1 MKQPLKIAVS
11 SFKGG
16 TAKTST
22 SLHIGAALAR
32 FHKQKVL
39 LIDLD
44 AQANL
49 TTGLGYDPDA
59 QDSMAPV
66 LQGHKKIQEVILPTS
81 VKNLDLIPADT
92 WLERVEVTGPLAA
105 DRYSHE
111 RLKEILK
118 ELPYDAVIIDTPPSL
133 CWLTESALIAAHH
146 SLVCATPEFYSI
158 KGLQRLSQFMQSI
171 SERHPLNV
179 IGVALS
185 FWNPRGKSNNAFL
198 EVIEGTF
205 PGKMLNSKVRR
216 DINVSEA
223 SVYGKPI
230 FDSAPK
236 SRAAE
241 DYVAL
246 TKELLKRM

>member
-1 MKQPLKIAVS
+1 MKRIAVS

-22 SLHIGAALAR
+22 ALHLGAGLAK
-32 FHKQKVL
+32 FHKHKVL

-66 LQGHKKIQEVILPTS
+66 LQGTKKIEDVIVKTS

-92 WLERVEVTGPLAA
+92 WLERVEVTGALAG

-111 RLKEILK
+111 RLKEILRP
-118 ELPYDAVIIDTPPSL
+118 LNYDAIILDTPPSL

-146 SLVCATPEFYSI
+146 SIVCATPEFYSI
-158 KGLQRLSQFMQSI
+158 KGLQRLSEFMQSI
-171 SERHPLNV
+171 SQRHSLDVLGV
-179 IGVALS
+179 ILS
-185 FWNPRGKSNNAFL
+185 FWNPRGKSNDAFL
-198 EVIEGTF
+198 EVINSVF
-205 PGKMLNSKVRR
+205 PDKMLKTKVRR
-216 DINVSEA
+216 CIDVSEA

-230 FDSAPK
+230 FETAPK
-236 SRAAE
+236 SRASE
-241 DYVAL
+241 DYAEL
-246 TKELLKRM
+246 IKELIKRM